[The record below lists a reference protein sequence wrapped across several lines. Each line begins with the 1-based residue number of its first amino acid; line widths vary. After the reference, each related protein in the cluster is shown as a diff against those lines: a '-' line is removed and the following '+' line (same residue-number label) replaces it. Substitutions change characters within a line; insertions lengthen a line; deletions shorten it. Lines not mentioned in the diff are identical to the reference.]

1 MAEENTFYGKPRKSK
16 FFFRA
21 PNSDRIVMIQAETQ
35 AEADKLFDEMD
46 KSKATFVATG
56 PDGKPL
62 VRTKQTFDNGGVDA
76 DVVLESVDGQ
86 RFLIGDGYSGSDP
99 EKINRF
105 IEEGITTENL
115 ISENIARSIVDE
127 NRGDARAAAAR
138 QSSLFGLGS
147 FADEALQY
155 LFGGDIKMAN
165 DAYVKA
171 MNSAEPLET
180 FLLQAG
186 VSTLEAGAVLKMFPK
201 LAQLFGRKEGSS
213 RIANTLRA
221 GGAGATG
228 AGVPAGIQSAGE
240 ADSGSRMS
248 EGFKGGLIGA
258 GTGFGIGVGT
268 PYVGEGFNRI
278 AEVIKKSDIAQIAT
292 SMGISRSAA
301 MVIKSAIVQGG
312 DLRKSIAS
320 IMQAGDQGMLA
331 DAGVAAQALA
341 DAAAAAGPEAA
352 QTVST
357 NISKRADT
365 VIGNL
370 DRTLTEEL
378 GTQTLGPKAAL
389 RIIRNRQGTQRKD
402 AYNIAYNTPIDY
414 ASEAG
419 IAIEQV
425 LDTIDPSILN
435 EAVRKANIRM
445 RADNLKNM
453 QVKATIGD
461 DGEITFSNPPN
472 VMQLDYIK
480 KALGAL
486 AEDSKGEFGKIT
498 DDSRLYSNLYRR
510 LRRAMNDGITDV
522 NGNRVYEIATQY
534 GGDVL
539 QEEAAFKLGRD
550 LLNNKVELEDVLE
563 SLGSDPSV
571 AQLAALRMG
580 LQSMIRKSLN
590 DVKVLPSDT
599 EIASRQL
606 AQFMKM
612 TGSPNAIAKIRA
624 VMGDGADALIKQI
637 EQVQTAASTRA
648 SVSANSKTQIRSSTQ
663 KMVEDLTAAGP
674 TRTFLEGK
682 PAAGAQQ
689 LIQELTGFT
698 KEFGERQRQAI
709 FNELSD
715 ALTRIG
721 TDDATEV
728 LRVLDRV
735 QRGLEVSNEQRQFAA
750 NRLAFYLQGANQKT
764 TEQQFSEAV
773 GREQETNLPRY
784 GLGLLPIL
792 P

>member
-35 AEADKLFDEMD
+35 AEADKMFDEMD

-56 PDGKPL
+56 PDGNPL
-62 VRTKQTFDNGGVDA
+62 VKTKQTFDNGGVDA

-86 RFLIGDGYSGSDP
+86 RFLVGDGASSSDP
-99 EKINRF
+99 EDIRRF

-115 ISENIARSIVDE
+115 ISESTAQSIIAE
-127 NRGDARAAAAR
+127 NPVDARAAAAR

-425 LDTIDPSILN
+425 LDTIDPSILDA
-435 EAVRKANIRM
+435 AVRKANIRM

-599 EIASRQL
+599 DIASRQL

-663 KMVEDLTAAGP
+663 KMVEDLTEGGP
-674 TRTFLEGK
+674 VRTFLEGK

-698 KEFGERQRQAI
+698 KEFGERQRQSI

>member
-35 AEADKLFDEMD
+35 AEADKMFDEMD

-56 PDGKPL
+56 SDGKPL

-86 RFLIGDGYSGSDP
+86 RFLVGDGASSSDP
-99 EKINRF
+99 EDIRRF

-115 ISENIARSIVDE
+115 ISESTAQSIIAE
-127 NRGDARAAAAR
+127 NPVDARAAAAR

-425 LDTIDPSILN
+425 LDTIDPSILDA
-435 EAVRKANIRM
+435 AVRKANIRM

-599 EIASRQL
+599 DIASRQL

-663 KMVEDLTAAGP
+663 KMVEDLTEGGP
-674 TRTFLEGK
+674 VRTFLEGK

-698 KEFGERQRQAI
+698 KEFGERQRQSI